1 MFFLKYPLHNTIEN
15 TPTQNI
21 PTNPSST
28 NQNNQ
33 SKNQD
38 GVEIFE

>member
-1 MFFLKYPLHNTIEN
+1 MFFLKYPLH
-15 TPTQNI
+15 I